1 MRLVRDMAASA
12 SDLTIVLLVGLIAAG
27 LPYGYLIGMV
37 VGMALAYAARRR
49 KPAPEVSEL

>member
-37 VGMALAYAARRR
+37 VGMGLAYAARLR
-49 KPAPEVSEL
+49 KGPPEVSET